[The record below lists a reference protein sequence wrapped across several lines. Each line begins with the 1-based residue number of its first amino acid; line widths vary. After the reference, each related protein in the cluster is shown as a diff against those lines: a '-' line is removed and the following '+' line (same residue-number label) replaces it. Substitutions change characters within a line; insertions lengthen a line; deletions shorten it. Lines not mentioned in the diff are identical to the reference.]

1 MKLSHL
7 GLIVV
12 MIVMIGVAF
21 SGCTSSSPS
30 TTAATGS
37 PSGTS
42 GAQAPQPPG
51 AATTAA
57 VSSGSSGGVS
67 GAGLFGGLSYNWVE
81 YKMSAGAGGQA
92 MTMYIK
98 YDKSGACTMR
108 FENPPQGM
116 PATMD
121 CSARGGATAQNNPN
135 QVSSDA
141 QISCSGDESVTVPAG
156 TFTAT
161 KCTVTSKGVS
171 ENVWVEKGKFLVKM
185 QGSSPQG
192 GSMSMELNA
201 YG

>member
-67 GAGLFGGLSYNWVE
+67 GANLFSGLSYNWVE
-81 YKMSAGAGGQA
+81 YKMAAQG
-92 MTMYIK
+92 MTIYMK
-98 YDKSGACTMR
+98 FEKSGKCTMR
-108 FENPPQGM
+108 FEGAAAAQM
-116 PATMD
+116 PNGGTMD
-121 CSARGGATAQNNPN
+121 CSSTGKAQSNPN
-135 QVSSDA
+135 QVASDA
-141 QISCSGDESVTVPAG
+141 QVSCSGTESVTVPAG
-156 TFTAT
+156 TFDAT

-171 ENVWVEKGKFLVKM
+171 STMWVVPGKYLAKMESPGGTLV
-185 QGSSPQG
+185 
-192 GSMSMELNA
+192 LNA
-201 YG
+201 FG